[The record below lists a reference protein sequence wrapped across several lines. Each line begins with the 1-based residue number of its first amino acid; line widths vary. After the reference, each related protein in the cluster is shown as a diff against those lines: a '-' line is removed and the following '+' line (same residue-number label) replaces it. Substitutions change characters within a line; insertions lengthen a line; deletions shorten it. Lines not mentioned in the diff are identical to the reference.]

1 MGLHLLIVLKLNLIA
16 SSRNL
21 NTPLIVSLLCP
32 YLIRLA
38 ACSFKPLHQIYSN
51 LIHSVRLFF
60 FQMSQITL
68 HSQPP
73 PLASRRTMRWERA
86 VRLVYERLTRARHS
100 QFWETDEESL
110 HALSMIAL

>member
-1 MGLHLLIVLKLNLIA
+1 MGLHLLIALKLNLLA
-16 SSRNL
+16 SSRSL

-32 YLIRLA
+32 FLIRLA
-38 ACSFKPLHQIYSN
+38 ACNLKPLHQIYSN
-51 LIHSVRLFF
+51 LVRSVRLFF

-68 HSQPP
+68 NSQPP
-73 PLASRRTMRWERA
+73 TRRSSMRWERA
-86 VRLVYERLTRARHS
+86 IRLVYERVTRVRHV